1 MNDNNINE
9 EKNGQVRDP
18 NELINESS
26 PYLLQH
32 AYNPVDWMPWGEE
45 AFQKAKKEDKPIFLS
60 IGYSTCHWCH
70 VMAHESFEDPKV
82 ASLINETFV
91 PIKVDKEERPDIDKI
106 YMTVCH
112 MMTRRGGWPLTII
125 MTSEKKPFFAGTYI
139 PKNGRF
145 GQPGLIDLIK
155 QIQDLWEN
163 DREKA
168 LEAGEDITLALENV
182 TSESPGEVPDKKTLK
197 NAMEQLSARFDDE
210 NGGFGSAPKFPT
222 PHNLFFLLRMW
233 KRTENKKVL
242 KMVEDTM
249 QAMRKGGIYDHI
261 GYGFHRY
268 STDSEWKLP
277 HFEKMLYDN
286 ALLAIA
292 YIETFK
298 ETKEGRYAQTAREIF
313 TYIFRDMTSSEGGF
327 YSAEDADVEG
337 EEGKFYIWK
346 MEELESVLTDQEID
360 IIKKVYNIEEEGNF
374 EEEATKQKIGKN
386 ILYMTD
392 SIGELATKLELTI
405 EELKTR
411 LDKIRQ
417 KLFKEREKRQKPS
430 KDDKILTDW
439 NGLMIAALAKASRV
453 FDDSRYLDAA
463 EKAVDF
469 ILTNL
474 RDAEGRLLHRYRNG
488 NADVG
493 AFIDDYAFFIWSLIE
508 MYETTFKI
516 TYLETAL
523 ELNQILID
531 EFWDEDIAGFFF
543 TSKKSEEMLTRQK
556 EIYDGA
562 IPSGNSVAMLNL
574 LRLSLITGDH
584 SLEEK
589 AEYIA
594 RVFAES
600 IEENPVAH
608 AQLLVAIDFALGP
621 TYSLVIA
628 GDQSSADTR
637 GFLNTMHSEYLP
649 NTVLIYRPT
658 DVNSPEIDTIS
669 SYIEGFS
676 EKNGKTAA
684 YVCSGY
690 ACKSPTTK
698 IEKTIGLLNP
708 KWEST

>member
-346 MEELESVLTDQEID
+346 MEELESVLTDQERD

-621 TYSLVIA
+621 TYS
-628 GDQSSADTR
+628 
-637 GFLNTMHSEYLP
+637 
-649 NTVLIYRPT
+649 
-658 DVNSPEIDTIS
+658 
-669 SYIEGFS
+669 
-676 EKNGKTAA
+676 
-684 YVCSGY
+684 
-690 ACKSPTTK
+690 
-698 IEKTIGLLNP
+698 
-708 KWEST
+708 